1 MLIHLLFILAHRAAP
16 LLAALSLVFPATA
29 AGGDIPRPT
38 QAADLTL
45 AQAMALTLE
54 RNRELA
60 SFEKEIAA
68 LGGAT
73 LQAGL
78 WRNPELAIDVE
89 DIGASAAQGLQRFTT
104 IRLGQLIE
112 LGGKRTARVSAAS
125 LAQEIARHEYE
136 AKRVEILARVADA
149 FIEVLGAQER
159 LDLTEQ
165 NLRLA
170 QNALGAAAK
179 RVRAGKA
186 APVEE
191 TKSGVAQASAR
202 IELEQTRRE
211 LTATRKKLSLL
222 WGDPA
227 AQFGQARGSLAT
239 TVRLPELATLIERVR
254 NSPAAL
260 SGATRVE
267 QRKALLGLE
276 QARRVPDI
284 TVNAG
289 VRRYSES
296 RDHTMLV
303 GIAIPLPL
311 FDRNQGNLR
320 EAHARLNKAEDEH
333 TATSLSLQSEL
344 AQTYEAVAAAEHQI
358 GVLRDEILPAAR
370 TAFDLANRGYELGR
384 FSFLEM
390 LDAQRTLFQNQA
402 LYLQA
407 LVSYQKLVNE
417 LERLI
422 AAPLDSAP
430 RTRHE

>member
-1 MLIHLLFILAHRAAP
+1 MFFHLLFTWVRRTAP
-16 LLAALSLVFPATA
+16 LLAALSLACPAA
-29 AGGDIPRPT
+29 AARGDASRPA

-45 AQAMALTLE
+45 AQAMGLALE

-60 SFEKEIAA
+60 SLDKEIAA

-89 DIGASAAQGLQRFTT
+89 DIGASGAQGLQRFTT
-104 IRLGQLIE
+104 LRLGQLIE
-112 LGGKRTARVSAAS
+112 LGGKRSARLTAAT
-125 LAQEIARHEYE
+125 LAQEVARQEYE
-136 AKRVEILARVADA
+136 AKRVELLARVADA
-149 FIEVLGAQER
+149 YTDVLGAQER
-159 LDLTEQ
+159 LNLAEQ

-170 QNALGAAAK
+170 QNALDAAAK
-179 RVRAGKA
+179 RVQAGKA

-211 LTATRKKLSLL
+211 LTAARKKLSLL

-227 AQFGQARGSLAT
+227 AEFGQARGSLAT
-239 TVRLPELATLIERVR
+239 TVRLPEFATLIERVR

-260 SGATRVE
+260 TAAKRIE
-267 QRKALLGLE
+267 QRKALLDLE

-296 RDHTMLV
+296 RDQTTLV
-303 GIAIPLPL
+303 GVSIPLPL

-320 EAHARLNKAEDEH
+320 EAHARLDKAEDEH
-333 TATSLSLQSEL
+333 AAISLSLQSEL
-344 AQTYEAVAAAEHQI
+344 AQTYEAVAAADQRI
-358 GVLRDEILPAAR
+358 RVLRDEILPAAR
-370 TAFDLANRGYELGR
+370 TAFELANRGYELGR

-430 RTRHE
+430 RARHE